1 MILYTGLEVIFAA
14 IIAAFS
20 AQLLKFIFYYANNK
34 KINFKLLAETGGM
47 PSSHS
52 AFVIGLTTSVAI
64 IDGYKSVECA
74 IALGFALVVMYDA
87 AGLRRSA
94 GRMAAVLNKIVD
106 DFYSGQEQHTS
117 ERLIELLG
125 HTPVEVMMGGLLG
138 IVMAFAYHAILIRQ
152 L

>member
-1 MILYTGLEVIFAA
+1 MIVYTGLEVIFAA
-14 IIAAFS
+14 IISAFT
-20 AQLLKFIFYYANNK
+20 AQFLKFLFYYANNK
-34 KINFKLLAETGGM
+34 KVNFKIFAETGGM

-52 AFVIGLTTSVAI
+52 AFVIGLATSVGV
-64 IDGYKSVECA
+64 IDGYKSVEFA

-106 DFYSGQEQHTS
+106 DFYSGHERHTS

-125 HTPVEVMMGGLLG
+125 HTPIEVLMGGLLG
-138 IVMAFAYHAILIRQ
+138 IVIALGYHAILIR
-152 L
+152 